1 MNVTLLVTGSVL
13 VIRIAGCFAWVC
25 GGNHARVNRRGERWV
40 LIRTRRRFERQ
51 QLLSLHAVVVTAT
64 VEAQPS
70 THELLIG
77 LSCSLLLP
85 PRPAISLVDRVYG
98 FGDKLQ
104 RAVVLLPRV
113 GN

>member
-1 MNVTLLVTGSVL
+1 MNVTLLVTGSML
-13 VIRIAGCFAWVC
+13 VIRIAGCFAQVC

-51 QLLSLHAVVVTAT
+51 QLLSLHAVVVTVT